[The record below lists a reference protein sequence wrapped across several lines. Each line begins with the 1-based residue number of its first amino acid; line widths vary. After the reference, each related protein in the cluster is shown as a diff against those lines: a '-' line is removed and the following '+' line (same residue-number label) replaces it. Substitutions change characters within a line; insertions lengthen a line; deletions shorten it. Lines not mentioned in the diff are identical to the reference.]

1 MKISLAN
8 RILKP
13 KNFTFVMGIINATTD
28 SFFKES
34 CVSSSLSESVEK
46 ALKMV
51 EDGADILD
59 IGGESSKPGSEY
71 ISESEEIDRVLPLV
85 EKIRKYEKD
94 VAISIDTRKT
104 NVIKTCVN
112 SGADILND
120 ISALE
125 DGKNIA
131 EFVAQANIPVILM
144 HKRGNPL
151 TMQKNTKYT
160 DIIKD
165 VSEYLCSRADFALSK
180 GIKAEKIIFDLGI
193 GFGKDLEG
201 NLDLIS
207 NCDFFKTC
215 WKNPSAKEIPVLMA
229 LSRKSFIGE
238 LTGCTVEDRLA
249 GTLIANIFSIMKGSS
264 IVRVH
269 DVKETVDSI
278 KVWNLLLKR
287 GNNECL

>member
-1 MKISLAN
+1 MKLSLAN

-13 KNFTFVMGIINATTD
+13 KNLTFVMGIINATSD
-28 SFFKES
+28 SFYKES
-34 CVSSSLSESVEK
+34 RTNFSINYSVEK
-46 ALKMV
+46 ALKML

-59 IGGESSKPGSEY
+59 IGGESSRPGSEY
-71 ISESEEIDRVLPLV
+71 INESEEIDRVLPLV
-85 EKIRKYEKD
+85 EEIRKYNKD

-104 NVIKTCVN
+104 NVIKVCVN

-125 DGKNIA
+125 DGENIA
-131 EFVAQANIPVILM
+131 EFVASSNIPVILM

-151 TMQKNTKYT
+151 TMQKNTIYA
-160 DIIKD
+160 DVIKD
-165 VSEYLCSRADFALSK
+165 VAEYLCSRADFAVSK

-193 GFGKDLEG
+193 GFGKNLEG
-201 NLDLIS
+201 NLSLIS

-215 WKNPSAKEIPVLMA
+215 WRNSFVNNVPVLMA
-229 LSRKSFIGE
+229 LSRKSFLGE
-238 LTGCTVEDRLA
+238 LTGCSVENRLA
-249 GTLIANIFSIMKGSS
+249 SSLTANIYSIIKGCD

-278 KVWNLLLKR
+278 KVLNELLKR
-287 GNNECL
+287 G

>member
-1 MKISLAN
+1 MKLSLAN

-13 KNFTFVMGIINATTD
+13 KNLTFVMGIINATSD
-28 SFFKES
+28 SFYKES
-34 CVSSSLSESVEK
+34 RTNFSINYSVEK
-46 ALKMV
+46 ALKMI

-59 IGGESSKPGSEY
+59 IGGESSRPGSEY
-71 ISESEEIDRVLPLV
+71 INESEEIDRVLPLV
-85 EKIRKYEKD
+85 EEIRKYNKD

-104 NVIKTCVN
+104 NVIKVCVN

-125 DGKNIA
+125 DGENIA
-131 EFVAQANIPVILM
+131 EFVASSNIPVILM

-151 TMQKNTKYT
+151 TMQKNTIYADVIR
-160 DIIKD
+160 DIA
-165 VSEYLCSRADFALSK
+165 EYLCSRADFAVSK

-193 GFGKDLEG
+193 GFGKNLEG
-201 NLDLIS
+201 NLSLIS

-215 WKNPSAKEIPVLMA
+215 WRNSFVNNVPVLMA
-229 LSRKSFIGE
+229 LSRKSFLGE
-238 LTGCTVEDRLA
+238 LTGCSVENRLA
-249 GTLIANIFSIMKGSS
+249 SSLTANIYSIIKGCD

-278 KVWNLLLKR
+278 KVLNELLKR
-287 GNNECL
+287 G

>member
-1 MKISLAN
+1 MKLSLAN

-13 KNFTFVMGIINATTD
+13 KNLTFIMGIINATSD
-28 SFFKES
+28 SFYKES
-34 CVSSSLSESVEK
+34 RTNFSINYSVEK
-46 ALKMV
+46 ALKMI

-59 IGGESSKPGSEY
+59 IGGESSRPGSEY
-71 ISESEEIDRVLPLV
+71 INESEEIDRVLPLV
-85 EKIRKYEKD
+85 EEIRKYNKD

-104 NVIKTCVN
+104 NVIKVCVN

-125 DGKNIA
+125 DGENIA
-131 EFVAQANIPVILM
+131 EFVALSNIPVILM

-151 TMQKNTKYT
+151 TMQKNTIYA
-160 DIIKD
+160 D
-165 VSEYLCSRADFALSK
+165 VIRDVAEYLCSRADFAVSK

-193 GFGKDLEG
+193 GFGKNLEG
-201 NLDLIS
+201 NLSLIS

-215 WKNPSAKEIPVLMA
+215 WKNSFVNNVPVLMA
-229 LSRKSFIGE
+229 LSRKSFLGE
-238 LTGCTVEDRLA
+238 LTGCSVENRLA
-249 GTLIANIFSIMKGSS
+249 SSLTANIYSIIKGCD

-278 KVWNLLLKR
+278 KVLNELLKR
-287 GNNECL
+287 G

>member
-8 RILKP
+8 RILQP
-13 KNFTFVMGIINATTD
+13 KNFTFVMGIINATPN
-28 SFFKES
+28 SFFEKS
-34 CVSSSLSESVEK
+34 RISQSLNETIENSLE
-46 ALKMV
+46 MI

-71 ISESEEIDRVLPLV
+71 ISENEEIDRVLPVV
-85 EKIRKYEKD
+85 EGIRKYNKD
-94 VAISIDTRKT
+94 VAISVDTRKT

-125 DGKNIA
+125 DGENIA
-131 EFVAQANIPVILM
+131 EFVAQSNIPVILM

-151 TMQKNTKYT
+151 TMQKNTKYA
-160 DIIKD
+160 DIVKE
-165 VSEYLCSRADFALSK
+165 VSEYLCNRADFALSK

-201 NLDLIS
+201 NLSLIS

-215 WKNPSAKEIPVLMA
+215 WKNSSVKEIPVLMA

-238 LTGCTVEDRLA
+238 ITGKSVEDRLA
-249 GTLIANIFSIMKGSS
+249 GTLCANIYSVIKGCD

-269 DVKETVDSI
+269 DVKETVDSLKI
-278 KVWNLLLKR
+278 LNQLLRR
-287 GNNECL
+287 G